1 MTTTVPSMEKAI
13 TLLHSKIPDS
23 KIMVGGAVLTSEY
36 AKMINADYY
45 ARDGMDAVKLAKEFY
60 GSK

>member
-13 TLLHSKIPDS
+13 SLLHGELPDS
-23 KIMVGGAVLTSEY
+23 KVMVGGAVLTEEY

-45 ARDGMDAVKLAKEFY
+45 AKDGMDGVKIAKEFY
-60 GSK
+60 GI